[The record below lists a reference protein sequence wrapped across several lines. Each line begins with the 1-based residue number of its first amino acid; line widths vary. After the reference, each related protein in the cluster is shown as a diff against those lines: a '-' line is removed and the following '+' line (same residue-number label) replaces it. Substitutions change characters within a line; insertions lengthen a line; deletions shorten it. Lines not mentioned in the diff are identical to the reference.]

1 MAFIESQSLPS
12 HLRVLALIAGGRRLL
27 AGEFVLDRDKHYFR
41 FDDDHEWR
49 ELVSARLVTAMRRK
63 RLLRGGEYFQVTSLG
78 HRLLREHA
86 P

>member
-27 AGEFVLDRDKHYFR
+27 AGEFVLDHDKHYFR
-41 FDDDHEWR
+41 FDDDYDWQ
-49 ELVSARLVTAMRRK
+49 ELVSARLISGMRRK
-63 RLLRGGEYFQVTSLG
+63 RLIEAGDCFRVTQLG
-78 HRLLREHA
+78 HRLLRRYA